1 MLLIVTDGEITDMDQ
16 TVHAIVHAASLPM
29 SIIIV
34 GVGSADFTNMELLD
48 ADKRK

>member
-1 MLLIVTDGEITDMDQ
+1 MDP
-16 TVHAIVHAASLPM
+16 TIYAIVKAADYPM